1 MKNRIKP
8 PALDDRMPKE
18 EMTERVAEMLAAD
31 SDMDPIDETFLKNH
45 RQDDISRMA
54 G

>member
-1 MKNRIKP
+1 MQNQIKP
-8 PALDDRMPKE
+8 PALNDNMSRE
-18 EMTERVAEMLAAD
+18 EMADRVAEMMSAS

-45 RQDDISRMA
+45 RQDDISRIA